1 MSEHSV
7 RIKYV
12 NDAGR
17 ETRQT
22 LSYLVY
28 SELGSSW
35 HINEVDRLETIVENL
50 REVVSGLVEILVAEN
65 I

>member
-35 HINEVDRLETIVENL
+35 HINEVTISSPTDSL
-50 REVVSGLVEILVAEN
+50 KS
-65 I
+65 